1 MVLLCPFSAFEFGEN
16 DSSVYR
22 WVSLSGSYIG
32 FTGSEVLI
40 CLRELWKVE
49 GLE

>member
-1 MVLLCPFSAFEFGEN
+1 MVLLCPFSAFESGEN

-32 FTGSEVLI
+32 FY
-40 CLRELWKVE
+40 RERGPKLFERIVE
-49 GLE
+49 G